1 MNRDWV
7 DKDFYQ
13 VLGVG
18 KEAAADAI
26 KRAYR
31 KLAQKY
37 HPDANAGDP
46 AAEERFK
53 QVSEAYAVLSD
64 GEQRKE
70 YDELRRLVE
79 SGAYRGFDNGPGN
92 PFGSGQR
99 VRMRTSLAEAW
110 ETFFPV
116 SVAAGDAAAVL
127 SEAPTCQP
135 S

>member
-18 KEAAADAI
+18 KEAPAAEI

-31 KLAQKY
+31 KLAQKF

-64 GEQRKE
+64 DEQRK
-70 YDELRRLVE
+70 
-79 SGAYRGFDNGPGN
+79 
-92 PFGSGQR
+92 
-99 VRMRTSLAEAW
+99 
-110 ETFFPV
+110 
-116 SVAAGDAAAVL
+116 
-127 SEAPTCQP
+127 C
-135 S
+135 

>member
-18 KEAAADAI
+18 KEASAEEV

-53 QVSEAYAVLSD
+53 QVSEAYGILSD
-64 GEQRKE
+64 PEQRKE

-79 SGAYRGFDNGPGN
+79 SGAFRGFDNGQGN
-92 PFGSGQR
+92 PF
-99 VRMRTSLAEAW
+99 
-110 ETFFPV
+110 
-116 SVAAGDAAAVL
+116 
-127 SEAPTCQP
+127 
-135 S
+135 